1 MSDWI
6 GPATKHARER
16 EAADILN
23 LGFKR
28 LAEEQAPSEGHED
41 KHPESQAASEGKPQ
55 S

>member
-1 MSDWI
+1 MRDWI
-6 GPATKHARER
+6 GLATKNMRER

-28 LAEEQAPSEGHED
+28 LAEEQATSEWHED
-41 KHPESQAASEGKPQ
+41 KHPESPGASEGKPQ